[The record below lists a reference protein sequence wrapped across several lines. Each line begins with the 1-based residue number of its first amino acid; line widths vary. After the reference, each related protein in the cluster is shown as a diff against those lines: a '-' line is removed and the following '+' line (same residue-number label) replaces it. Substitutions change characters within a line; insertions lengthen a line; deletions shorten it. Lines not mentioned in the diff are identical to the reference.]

1 MPLLADRG
9 YDLLLV
15 GRSVRNDDSGT
26 EQIRYCT
33 YNQLPSI
40 ADEYQAL
47 VHLATINNNSD
58 AETSEFYRT
67 NVDFLLEIANLSQ
80 KLGIAK
86 FINITSVHALE
97 QVAQDDY
104 SVSKRI
110 GDQRLR
116 NSGIQGVF
124 TIYLPAVYGTEFAG
138 KLKRLEA
145 LPRKFRLQALHV
157 LAWLKPVVS
166 VERLADS
173 ISDVVSSSNSVVQ
186 ARRLFISDALVNR
199 RGFDALKR
207 VGDLFF
213 AICVLIFGSWLMLA
227 IAVAVKV
234 SSPGPAIFAQR
245 RVGKGR
251 KIFTCY
257 KFRTMSDGTKES
269 ATHEIQSSS
278 VTPLGSFL
286 RAVKLDELPQ
296 IFNIFRN
303 EMSLVGPRPCLPI
316 QTELIAERQL
326 RNVYGI
332 KPGITGLAQVKDIDM
347 SDPHRLA
354 EVDAQYMAQRT
365 LVSEMKIL
373 VATFIGKGHGD
384 RTSS

>member
-1 MPLLADRG
+1 
-9 YDLLLV
+9 
-15 GRSVRNDDSGT
+15 
-26 EQIRYCT
+26 
-33 YNQLPSI
+33 
-40 ADEYQAL
+40 
-47 VHLATINNNSD
+47 
-58 AETSEFYRT
+58 
-67 NVDFLLEIANLSQ
+67 
-80 KLGIAK
+80 
-86 FINITSVHALE
+86 
-97 QVAQDDY
+97 
-104 SVSKRI
+104 
-110 GDQRLR
+110 
-116 NSGIQGVF
+116 
-124 TIYLPAVYGTEFAG
+124 
-138 KLKRLEA
+138 
-145 LPRKFRLQALHV
+145 
-157 LAWLKPVVS
+157 
-166 VERLADS
+166 
-173 ISDVVSSSNSVVQ
+173 
-186 ARRLFISDALVNR
+186 
-199 RGFDALKR
+199 
-207 VGDLFF
+207 
-213 AICVLIFGSWLMLA
+213 MLA

-373 VATFIGKGHGD
+373 VATFIGKGRGD